1 MKKHVHYLMSG
12 DAHAPYL
19 LVSLASLRQHF
30 DGEVTVHAW
39 AESYDV
45 ISRIAEDK
53 NLGIRV
59 LGREP
64 VYRGKNDQFL
74 DKIRLMRSQDPQ
86 SANLYLDADTIIA
99 GPIDFLF
106 EAIAI
111 GGGFVA
117 TQFGDWTTAGKII
130 QGRINRLREFP
141 TAIDPGWIQ
150 LTIENEYPSVNGGVF
165 ACYANSPVLVAW
177 ERMTAAIARDVFI
190 ADETVLHVLQPMYMP
205 KSMIVVLG
213 GKFNCSP
220 KHKPTSLPDEAVAI
234 WHGHGDSFLRPE
246 KSQKG
251 FDLWWPKF
259 VQCCEKNVGH
269 VDSWLNRINYKW
281 LNQARSRIQC
291 G

>member
-53 NLGIRV
+53 NLRIRV
-59 LGREP
+59 LGRNP
-64 VYRGKNDQFL
+64 AYRGKNDQFL

-99 GPIDFLF
+99 NPIDFLF
-106 EAIAI
+106 EALSV

-117 TQFGDWTTAGKII
+117 TQFADWTTAGSII
-130 QGRINRLREFP
+130 RRRVERLRAFP
-141 TAIDPGWIQ
+141 TIDSWFVQETLNNIW
-150 LTIENEYPSVNGGVF
+150 PSVNGGVF
-165 ACYANSPVLVAW
+165 ASVANSPVLETW
-177 ERMTAAIARDVFI
+177 EKLTAVVARDVFI
-190 ADETVLHVLQPMYMP
+190 ADETVLHILQPMFVP
-205 KSMIVVLG
+205 NHMIVALG

-220 KHKPTSLPDEAVAI
+220 KHKPSGLPDDAVAI

-259 VQCCEKNVGH
+259 VQCCDGNTGYVH
-269 VDSWLNRINYKW
+269 SWLSAINYKW